1 MKYLTVTALTKYIKT
16 KLETDVH
23 LQTIALKG
31 EVSNFKKHSRGHLY
45 FSMKDNGAQINAI
58 MFSTDAQRLKVIPKD
73 GDQILVLGRI
83 SLYEPSGSYSI
94 QVKNIELDGVGV
106 LYQRYEALKKELDE
120 LGYFDPLHKKEI
132 PAFPKRIGVITSST
146 GAVIQDIMNTL
157 NRRYRLL
164 EVYLYPANVQG
175 LYCAAS
181 VSKQIKRANEEQKVD
196 VLIVGRGGGSIEDL
210 WGFNEKEVADA
221 IYHSNIPIISAVGHE
236 TDYTI
241 ADFVADL
248 RAPTPTAAAELAT
261 PSSENLSKQLIEDAR
276 LLKRRTK
283 EIFEYKT
290 LQLNY
295 LEERLHSAS
304 PKRQLENHLESLKL
318 LTNRLKQSLSNIQV
332 QKQLMY
338 QSYVSRLIS
347 PDVLLKKKQDELT
360 HLKQMMHTYM
370 KRSFDM
376 KQYQFDILKQSL
388 HQLSPLTVMEKGYGL
403 VLKND
408 RVITSIHDVERHDQ
422 LTIKLKDGSIDAS
435 VTNKKEIKHG

>member
-1 MKYLTVTALTKYIKT
+1 MKYLSVTALTKYIKT
-16 KLETDVH
+16 KLEMDVH

-45 FSMKDNGAQINAI
+45 FSIKDQGAQINAI
-58 MFSTDAQRLKVIPKD
+58 MFSTDAQRINVMPKD

-106 LYQRYEALKKELDE
+106 LYQRYEALKKELE
-120 LGYFDPLHKKEI
+120 GQGYFDASHKKAI
-132 PAFPKRIGVITSST
+132 PLFPKRVGVVTSST
-146 GAVIQDIMNTL
+146 GAVIQDIMNTF

-164 EVYLYPANVQG
+164 EVILYPAHVQG
-175 LYCAAS
+175 PNCASS
-181 VSKQIKRANEEQKVD
+181 VSRQIKRANEEQLVD

-221 IYHSNIPIISAVGHE
+221 IYNSRIPIISAVGHE

-241 ADFVADL
+241 ADFVSDL

-261 PSSENLSKQLIEDAR
+261 PSTETLTKKIIEDAT
-276 LLKRRTK
+276 LLKRRLK
-283 EIFEYKT
+283 ELFEYKT

-295 LEERLHSAS
+295 LEERLQTSS
-304 PKRQLENHLESLKL
+304 PNRQLENHKESLL
-318 LTNRLKQSLSNIQV
+318 ILTNRLKQSLSNIQV

-338 QSYVSRLIS
+338 QAYVSRLVS
-347 PDVLLKKKQDELT
+347 PQVVMKKKQDALD
-360 HLKQMMHTYM
+360 HVSQLMHHYM
-370 KRSFDM
+370 KRNYDMKRHQFDM
-376 KQYQFDILKQSL
+376 LKQSL

-403 VLKND
+403 ILKDD
-408 RVITSIHDVERHDQ
+408 RVITSVNDVFENDT
-422 LTIKLKDGSIDAS
+422 LTIKMKDGTLKTTVND
-435 VTNKKEIKHG
+435 KKEQ